1 MAAAAEQNEP
11 IGSFLLRRHKV
22 LDTSQKFLYISPA
35 KSNKTAGSA
44 CIILQRRRK

>member
-1 MAAAAEQNEP
+1 MAAAAEQDEP
-11 IGSFLLRRHKV
+11 IGSFLLRRQKL
-22 LDTSQKFLYISPA
+22 LDTSQKYISPA